1 MNYFIKTVNKF
12 NTVAIVMNNNSDAF
26 VGFPEIIDAKERFLI
41 KKKRITELISNVSK
55 PYTEFHGVKSDS
67 KEKLYSALS
76 LAIGTGIT
84 VAIHQNNSPLLQALK
99 SYKSSLSRTT
109 IHDLPEMANRVYLE
123 LKQNETLAI
132 GAGLT
137 AEKLTALKDL
147 TTDFREIIEST
158 DYELSTRKTDRKE
171 LQTLISE
178 CIHILR
184 YELDPFV
191 AHCKD
196 TFPDFYKAF
205 ITLRA
210 RKRRGKKKSA
220 ETLALCDISGTV
232 TDSVTNLPVANAT
245 VLLTGDETVYTTDE
259 DGYYLIEDVT
269 DGARIIN
276 CFAPGYDKTQ
286 PVQDTI
292 GVGESVIIDFNLVP
306 TVQKN

>member
-1 MNYFIKTVNKF
+1 MNYYIKTVVKF
-12 NTVAIVMNNNSDAF
+12 NTIAIVMNNNSDAF
-26 VGFPEIIDAKERFLI
+26 VGFPEIIEAKERFLS
-41 KKKRITELISNVSK
+41 KKIRISELITNVSK

-84 VAIHQNNSPLLQALK
+84 VAIHQNNSPLIQALK
-99 SYKSSLSRTT
+99 SYKSTLSRTT
-109 IHDLPEMANRVYLE
+109 IHGLPEMANRVYLE
-123 LKQNETLAI
+123 LKQNETLAT

-147 TTDFREIIEST
+147 TTEFREIIEST

-171 LQTLISE
+171 LQTLITE

-184 YELDPFV
+184 DELDPFV

-210 RKRRGKKKSA
+210 RKRRGKKKSTD
-220 ETLALCDISGTV
+220 EPALCDISGTV
-232 TDSVTNLPVANAT
+232 TDSITKLPVVNAT
-245 VLLTGDETVYTTDE
+245 ILLTGDETVYTTDE
-259 DGYYLIEDVT
+259 DGYYLIDDVI
-269 DGARIIN
+269 DGARIVN
-276 CFAPGYDKTQ
+276 CYAPGYESQQ

-292 GVGESVIIDFNLVP
+292 GAGESVIIDFSLVP
-306 TVQKN
+306 TVHKN